1 MYVKLKSSF
10 QIISL
15 PDDFLTLKEVTEE
28 TVEFDVKYLFDQEKG
43 IKQNATKISI
53 DISKTLPPN
62 SANSKISLDLYK
74 SILTTHRDHV
84 ESLIDYQNKSVI
96 KSQNSD
102 PTTSVD
108 NELVHLFNKGYNL
121 NQLPQAKKR
130 QLKVIPS
137 SKKTNNI
144 EPIHV
149 QHDIGEYYNGE
160 RQLAEEILFRGLDPS
175 DSYQLNDLGL
185 SIEEAYEGI
194 HAQSPVVFKN
204 EDEKLLYKYKNLA
217 FLKPIST
224 INPGEPG
231 KVIDTNPSTDEF
243 VVASVQETVSLLPI
257 IEPVKFNY
265 NSDDQD
271 KLYLI
276 IKVSDV
282 NDVTIQTIIRTF
294 NPKDYIKFYSIPTI
308 PPFVKTSG
316 YRNKTHALLAV
327 KQLDKK
333 AKSVK
338 IYKRVYNNHSL
349 EDSPFTFVNELNIS
363 VEDGWKYIPLEISLG
378 NTILYRVLSIGSNG
392 SIGSGYSTVVL
403 KPTQRDNNIK
413 RVVAITTPL
422 LNGVQIQVK
431 HLPSDCVSFQL
442 LREDTTFN
450 KNSKEEISSPIYVET
465 SDPNKE
471 YSIED
476 NSVKRNHIYRYYCRI
491 YRKNGS
497 QFERLVTFYEHFPLI
512 ENLVDTKLINVRAQL
527 TDLGYD
533 VKFTIETAVV
543 NTNLDQYKLLL
554 ERQGLY
560 SLFNNDVLTARDQLG
575 KLIAHNIRRVDL
587 TTGAIEDFGTVT
599 NTEFSDL
606 AARSIAG
613 VSNLTIG
620 HKYRYVVTALLRA
633 PETMLDTFIKTSK
646 DTITGRNYR
655 FSPFKFLHPIVST
668 YGNIVTNNSL
678 KSHYSSDPMM
688 FGFIGNYASTDVT
701 LDIQLPNV
709 TNLTCEKFGS
719 NIDVLKWTIRG
730 SSSDIDHFQI
740 LAEYG
745 GKTTIIGRAICLPDL
760 QNFQFIRNLNNFN
773 TNVDIRYYVLPI
785 YHDFTRGAPI
795 LASSIQRGIDQ

>member
-308 PPFVKTSG
+308 PPFVDDIVKFIFFRPEIIKNLMNDSNAKTNRLIESCNAMKILEFLNDAIMMFINDSLLKKIG
-316 YRNKTHALLAV
+316 FFAENDFLNKNEIAMFILTANQNNDYNIETKSYAYDVCMYKFHLIQKILCQESHMFEINMC
-327 KQLDKK
+327 KPYCDNILYLIDTTIYNDHDKNDETDNCNK
-333 AKSVK
+333 NDKIMANKIFVK
-338 IYKRVYNNHSL
+338 IK
-349 EDSPFTFVNELNIS
+349 
-363 VEDGWKYIPLEISLG
+363 
-378 NTILYRVLSIGSNG
+378 
-392 SIGSGYSTVVL
+392 
-403 KPTQRDNNIK
+403 
-413 RVVAITTPL
+413 
-422 LNGVQIQVK
+422 
-431 HLPSDCVSFQL
+431 
-442 LREDTTFN
+442 
-450 KNSKEEISSPIYVET
+450 
-465 SDPNKE
+465 
-471 YSIED
+471 
-476 NSVKRNHIYRYYCRI
+476 
-491 YRKNGS
+491 
-497 QFERLVTFYEHFPLI
+497 
-512 ENLVDTKLINVRAQL
+512 
-527 TDLGYD
+527 
-533 VKFTIETAVV
+533 
-543 NTNLDQYKLLL
+543 
-554 ERQGLY
+554 
-560 SLFNNDVLTARDQLG
+560 
-575 KLIAHNIRRVDL
+575 
-587 TTGAIEDFGTVT
+587 
-599 NTEFSDL
+599 
-606 AARSIAG
+606 
-613 VSNLTIG
+613 
-620 HKYRYVVTALLRA
+620 
-633 PETMLDTFIKTSK
+633 
-646 DTITGRNYR
+646 
-655 FSPFKFLHPIVST
+655 
-668 YGNIVTNNSL
+668 
-678 KSHYSSDPMM
+678 
-688 FGFIGNYASTDVT
+688 
-701 LDIQLPNV
+701 
-709 TNLTCEKFGS
+709 
-719 NIDVLKWTIRG
+719 
-730 SSSDIDHFQI
+730 
-740 LAEYG
+740 
-745 GKTTIIGRAICLPDL
+745 
-760 QNFQFIRNLNNFN
+760 
-773 TNVDIRYYVLPI
+773 
-785 YHDFTRGAPI
+785 
-795 LASSIQRGIDQ
+795 